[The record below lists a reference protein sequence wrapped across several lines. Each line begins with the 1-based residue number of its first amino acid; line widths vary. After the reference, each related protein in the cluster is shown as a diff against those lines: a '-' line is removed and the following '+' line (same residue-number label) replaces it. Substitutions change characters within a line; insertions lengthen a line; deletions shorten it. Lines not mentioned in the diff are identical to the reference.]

1 MPRDLNGLKAAMRH
15 VASLRGGVM
24 YDGTLLFRPLLDK
37 VNGIFQVRDLPDH
50 LPKGPA
56 VRLGKADGDP
66 I

>member
-1 MPRDLNGLKAAMRH
+1 MRH